1 MLSMFCAAG
10 ALFPG
15 AMFSM
20 AVFSV
25 LVLFLSEN
33 EVEAQIPKT
42 RRHDGGL
49 LISDITV
56 EESPGKGTP
65 ELLYICLLHLFQ
77 ICFGAPR
84 LELRFCSALFWFSVE
99 IYLVSGA
106 VLRQSLWQSLVSLF
120 FLSLNLVYDICT
132 FDNTVVK
139 VE

>member
-56 EESPGKGTP
+56 EESPGKETP
-65 ELLYICLLHLFQ
+65 E
-77 ICFGAPR
+77 
-84 LELRFCSALFWFSVE
+84 
-99 IYLVSGA
+99 
-106 VLRQSLWQSLVSLF
+106 
-120 FLSLNLVYDICT
+120 
-132 FDNTVVK
+132 
-139 VE
+139 